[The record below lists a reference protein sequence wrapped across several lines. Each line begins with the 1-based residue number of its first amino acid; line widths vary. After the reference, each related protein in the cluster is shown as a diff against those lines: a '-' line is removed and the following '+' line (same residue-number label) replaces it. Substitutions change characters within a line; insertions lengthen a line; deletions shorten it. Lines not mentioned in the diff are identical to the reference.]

1 VASKSPDQSN
11 ELAGCWSACTLAK
24 IPPDENP
31 AFYDGSAIIHQLT
44 YPYIALHDQAFT
56 RKFHFFI

>member
-1 VASKSPDQSN
+1 VLVGLYIG
-11 ELAGCWSACTLAK
+11 E

-31 AFYDGSAIIHQLT
+31 AFYDGSAIIHQVT